1 MAEITDPLVVNWANG
16 RARPLA
22 DRLRAAYDALAS
34 YQEDYAAQGIG
45 AAISA
50 AGGSNLI
57 ADGSETDGRS
67 RISGNTLVNFKAALD
82 QIDTAMASTSVAGVG
97 TTANAQVNLI
107 QVNGGV
113 R

>member
-1 MAEITDPLVVNWANG
+1 MAEITDPLIVNWANE
-16 RARPLA
+16 RARVLA
-22 DRLRAAYDALAS
+22 DRLRGAYDALAS
-34 YQEDYAAQGIG
+34 YRTDYAAQGIA

-50 AGGSNLI
+50 AGGSDLI
-57 ADGSETDGRS
+57 ADGSEDDGRP
-67 RISGNTLVNFKAALD
+67 RITGDTLINFKAALD
-82 QIDTAMASTSVAGVG
+82 QIDTAMGTTAVTGVG